1 MSQPFVTESG
11 NKLSSMKGT
20 TLNEIILDA
29 KIQNAKYLLVDNQ
42 DIEPL
47 KKLYENDN
55 SYDYLIKIYDT
66 KEQGMERIT
75 IKVFEINYDKF
86 TP

>member
-29 KIQNAKYLLVDNQ
+29 KMQNAKYLLVDNK
-42 DIEPL
+42 DMEPL
-47 KKLYENDN
+47 KELYENDN
-55 SYDYLIKIYDT
+55 SYEYLIKIYDT

-86 TP
+86 IP